1 MTTKE
6 MIIDVYEALGE
17 PTDLAPYTDV
27 NDPINTFDITTDGAV
42 KLLRWVNEGY
52 RRLIAYKFPNGTM
65 MRFPELESYVN
76 FKTYTESDTAQA
88 GATTTITLAAGASAV
103 DDFYNDWVVE
113 IDSGTG
119 ANQIR
124 TIMDY
129 NGTTKVA
136 IANRDYDTDPDATSV
151 YSLYKNFMD
160 IVSSTDAKA
169 AVSIVLD
176 PVNVFFGANKLTDM
190 NNKRLIVKGFRT
202 DTFVNQLESKGI
214 PDVYR
219 VRGYKLFFNQNVD
232 EQRWFHLEYTRLP
245 DDMTL
250 ATDEPAIP
258 SNFHE
263 VIAMF
268 AHWKGLKRSGESDT
282 KWAIRQDIDHY
293 MKTNFQPIE
302 IEMERENGQAVV
314 DFERGLY
321 GGRY

>member
-17 PTDLAPYTDV
+17 PSDLAPYTDV

-42 KLLRWVNEGY
+42 KLLRWLNEGY
-52 RRLIAYKFPNGTM
+52 KRIIAYKFPNGTQL
-65 MRFPELESYVN
+65 RFPELEDRVN
-76 FKTYTESDTAQA
+76 FKTYNESDTAQA

-119 ANQIR
+119 ANQLR

-136 IANRDYDTDPDATSV
+136 IVNRDYNTDPDATSV
-151 YSLYKNFMD
+151 YSLFKNFMD

-176 PVNVFFGANKLTDM
+176 PVNTFFAVNKLTDM
-190 NNKRLIVKGFRT
+190 DNRRLIIKGFRT

-214 PDVYR
+214 PDVYL
-219 VRGYKLFFNQNVD
+219 VRDYRIYFNQNID
-232 EQRWFHLEYTRLP
+232 EQRWFRLEYTKMPSDL
-245 DDMTL
+245 TA
-250 ATDEPAIP
+250 ATDEPLIP
-258 SNFHE
+258 VNFHE
-263 VIAMF
+263 VIMRW

-282 KWAIRQDIDHY
+282 AWAVRQDIDHY
-293 MKTNFQPIE
+293 LKTSIQPVE
-302 IEMERENGQAVV
+302 VEMERENGQAVV